1 MLYEYALISV
11 VIASGYWGYYFLRHR
26 PNGTTTFGSMQI
38 GAALL
43 AGLGL
48 LGRKF
53 DEPMLGIAGAV
64 GLGAGVC
71 LLVLGPIVRGLARR
85 FAASERLGI
94 AARLLDVAEL
104 LAPGSG
110 VAEEK
115 ALLGAMKDIR
125 AGKIEQTVEALIA
138 AKQRAPADA
147 QLAIDERIAML
158 YLAAYRWTDA
168 IAYVREHGLV
178 SDAAPE
184 THREGVLLPLR
195 DALGIAPPVWV
206 ELLGAYART
215 GDLDQAAY
223 MMARLEAV
231 CAGRPDSAVW
241 IHRARMMFL
250 ALAGRPASVKTLLA
264 PKRARHMSPAARTYW
279 MAVALEHGGD
289 RDAAATQYARARQ
302 KSRGRPRE
310 LIDEALARLPDAKP
324 IELSAETAQI
334 VELVESAAPPAP
346 IQIERHYGPWAT
358 WSLTAALVGVAIA
371 IAVLVG
377 PSTDLGVLVRS
388 GAMVRG
394 RIDDGEWWRLVS
406 SIFVHVGMVHLVVNA
421 IGLYFLGR
429 TTEELFGSTRTL
441 AIFAMSGLTGAFAS
455 YLAAPTTIST
465 GASGAVFGL
474 LGALF
479 VELTLH
485 RQRYRAAWKRG
496 MWGGLVVVTVA
507 QVAVGFVYPVI
518 DQWAHG
524 GGLVAGAVMGG
535 VLSYHVRWARAG
547 RHLGRAIAIMF
558 VAFAVTAA
566 VMIVRT
572 SLADSLGADKARTR
586 YVIAKTPRTVGDVVL
601 TAPPGWL
608 AGAEL
613 SDPDGIIRLLAVRVK
628 LEMPEVQLAG
638 WTKMIE
644 QPGDKEHAE
653 FETIQ
658 RAPVPV
664 VGLPAGF
671 TGVESIG
678 SFSDSMGYRQEFR
691 IVICGKAAGDSVI
704 LVRIVTP
711 ETVAHATAALLRD
724 LLASIEN

>member
-26 PNGTTTFGSMQI
+26 PNGTATFGLMQV
-38 GAALL
+38 GAAAL

-48 LGRKF
+48 LGRRY
-53 DEPMLGIAGAV
+53 DEPILGIAGAV
-64 GLGAGVC
+64 GLGAGAC
-71 LLVLGPIVRGLARR
+71 LLVIGPIVRGVARR
-85 FAASERLGI
+85 LAASERLGI
-94 AARLLDVAEL
+94 ASRLLDVAEL

-125 AGKIEQTVEALIA
+125 AGKIEQTVDALMA
-138 AKQRAPADA
+138 AKQRAPAEA

-158 YLAAYRWTDA
+158 YLAAYRWADA

-178 SDAAPE
+178 PDAAPE
-184 THREGVLLPLR
+184 THRDGVELPLR

-231 CAGRPDSAVW
+231 SAGRPDAAVW

-250 ALAGRPASVKTLLA
+250 ALAGRPESVKTLLA
-264 PKRARHMSPAARTYW
+264 PRHARHMSPAARTYW

-289 RDAAATQYARARQ
+289 RDAAAAQYARARHR
-302 KSRGRPRE
+302 SRGRPRE
-310 LIDEALARLPDAKP
+310 LIDEALARLPAAKP
-324 IELSAETAQI
+324 VELSAETAQI

-346 IQIERHYGPWAT
+346 IQVERLHGPWAT
-358 WSLTAALVGVAIA
+358 WSLTGALVAVAIA
-371 IAVLVG
+371 IAVFVG
-377 PSTDLGVLVRS
+377 SSTDLGVLVRA

-394 RIDDGEWWRLVS
+394 RIADGEWWRLVS
-406 SIFVHVGMVHLVVNA
+406 SIFIHVGMVHLVVNA

-441 AIFAMSGLTGAFAS
+441 AIFAVAGGSGALAS
-455 YLAAPTTIST
+455 YLAAPTSIST

-535 VLSYHVRWARAG
+535 VLSHHARWARAG
-547 RHLGRAIAIMF
+547 RHIGRAIAIMF
-558 VAFAVTAA
+558 VAFAVTAV

-572 SLADSLGADKARTR
+572 SLADSLGADRPRTR
-586 YVIAKTPRTVGDVVL
+586 YVIEKTSRTVGEVVL

-613 SDPDGIIRLLAVRVK
+613 SDPDGIIRVLAVRVK
-628 LEMPEVQLAG
+628 RELPDIQLAG
-638 WTKMIE
+638 WIKMIE
-644 QPGDKEHAE
+644 EPADKQQAE
-653 FETIQ
+653 FEIIQ
-658 RAPVPV
+658 RAPVSV
-664 VGLPAGF
+664 VELPAGW

-678 SFSDSMGYRQEFR
+678 SFSDSMGYRQAFR
-691 IVICGKAAGDSVI
+691 LVMCGRVAGDSVI

-711 ETVAHATAALLRD
+711 DTVARGTASLLHD
-724 LLASIEN
+724 ILASIEN